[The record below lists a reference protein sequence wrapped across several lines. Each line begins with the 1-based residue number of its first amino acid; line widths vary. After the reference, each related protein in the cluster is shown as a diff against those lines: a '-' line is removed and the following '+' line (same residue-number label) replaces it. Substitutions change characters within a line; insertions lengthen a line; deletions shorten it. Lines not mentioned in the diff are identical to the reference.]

1 MCCTNFGS
9 VPNIIKIILYYLTEC
24 MFLLQCSHLVVDDHE
39 NVSDT
44 YKARTA
50 LKYGVPVVSL
60 TFIDDCLK
68 AERLL
73 EADGYIAVGQTK
85 AEEFGSGKIVG

>member
-1 MCCTNFGS
+1 
-9 VPNIIKIILYYLTEC
+9 
-24 MFLLQCSHLVVDDHE
+24 MFSLQCSHLVVDDHE

-73 EADGYIAVGQTK
+73 VADDYIAVGQTK